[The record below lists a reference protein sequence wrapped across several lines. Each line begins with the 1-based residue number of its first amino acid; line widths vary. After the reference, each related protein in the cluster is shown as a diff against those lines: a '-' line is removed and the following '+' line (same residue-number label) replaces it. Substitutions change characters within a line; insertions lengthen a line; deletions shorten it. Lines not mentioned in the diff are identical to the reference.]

1 MEYNIDAILDN
12 LDIADYIDYLGIE
25 RKGKKVLC
33 PAHDDTHFGSA
44 QIWHKGIHC
53 FVCGKFI
60 SANECTKIVCGVN
73 GQEAFGIMADFAGG
87 RSLYTVNNEEKIKE
101 DKVRK
106 IILTKDEMTLLGLAT
121 SKNYSDTMKET
132 GVSLRDLPSLRQL
145 ATEDKE
151 AYKYLIESK
160 VKEKLEVANFYV
172 SVFSN
177 LEPTENVVL
186 MKKAFLNTISQIKAI
201 REKVQYI

>member
-1 MEYNIDAILDN
+1 MLQ
-12 LDIADYIDYLGIE
+12 
-25 RKGKKVLC
+25 
-33 PAHDDTHFGSA
+33 S
-44 QIWHKGIHC
+44 
-53 FVCGKFI
+53 
-60 SANECTKIVCGVN
+60 
-73 GQEAFGIMADFAGG
+73 GQC
-87 RSLYTVNNEEKIKE
+87 
-101 DKVRK
+101 
-106 IILTKDEMTLLGLAT
+106 
-121 SKNYSDTMKET
+121 SDTMKET

-186 MKKAFLNTISQIKAI
+186 MKKAFLNTINKIKAI